1 PRPRRTVHGRS
12 LQMRRTLLDDIR
24 TPIGAGPRRT
34 TRLMIIV
41 AAGLTAAAAGACAVA
56 LATTPGSN
64 GQIAFRRW
72 LNDETSRSALYT
84 MNPDGTGV
92 RRIVSRLRHA
102 HDDQPDWSPD
112 GRLLAF
118 SRFPDDGPAWINVV
132 NKDGTGLRRVTPRCT
147 RPPSFKRVPRGCE
160 DAANV

>member
-1 PRPRRTVHGRS
+1 
-12 LQMRRTLLDDIR
+12 MRRL
-24 TPIGAGPRRT
+24 
-34 TRLMIIV
+34 TRLV
-41 AAGLTAAAAGACAVA
+41 FVGVLVVTTSVTAAAV
-56 LATTPGSN
+56 ATTPGSN

-84 MNPDGTGV
+84 INPDGTGV
-92 RRIVSRLRHA
+92 RRIVPRLRHA

-132 NKDGTGLRRVTPRCT
+132 NSDGTGLRRVTPRCT
-147 RPPSFKRVPRGCE
+147 RKPAPNRVPRGCE
-160 DAANV
+160 DAANVSFTPDGQHLLFTRATGRVRQFPAL